1 MSDHAVP
8 LRKKDD
14 TPLTDLGEAA
24 RDAARF
30 TGVDGPRGLDPVALG
45 ERLDAVGR
53 DKDRA
58 PTDKRAAALDIF
70 KAADEAA
77 IEQARAR
84 LKSGTPGINVARGLS
99 AARDVIVDMVYRFTR
114 AYGVHP
120 ESATDAEAMGIAAVG
135 GYGRDTLAPF
145 SDIDLLI
152 IHPYK
157 RTPWAESVA
166 EYMLY
171 MMWDMGLKV
180 GHATRSIDDCIR
192 LAKQD
197 LTIRTSLLEAR
208 YVAGERTLIDELK
221 ERFWS
226 EIADNTGAEFV
237 TAKLK
242 ERDRRH
248 ERIGNS
254 RYMVEPNLKDGKGGL
269 RDLHTLY
276 WIAKYLDQV
285 GESAELVDAGL
296 LTAME
301 FNTFKRAEAFLW
313 DVRCHLHFTAGRA
326 EERLNFDLQPQLAE
340 IMGYTD
346 QPGLP
351 AVEAFMKNYF
361 LVAKDVGGLTRII
374 CAGLELREQKKGPRL
389 PKFLSGFGWG
399 IEASGFTLE
408 KGRITVARPD
418 VFKKDPVNLVR
429 LFHIADEKDLLI
441 HPAALRLVTQSLD
454 MIDDDLRA
462 SDEANQLFIDILASK
477 RDPERILQRLNEAG
491 VFGEF
496 LPDFGRIVARMQFNM
511 YHHFTVDEHLIRAI
525 AELAALERGECED
538 EIPGARAIMKKVANR
553 KLLYLAVLLHDI
565 AKGRPEDHSEAGAMV
580 AEELG
585 ARFGFTKAETATI
598 AWLVRCHL
606 VMSMVAQKR
615 DISDPKTIKD
625 FAKFAQSPE
634 RLRLLY
640 LLTIVDIRAVG
651 PGTWNAWKG
660 QLLQSLYEETLGA
673 LPGGAGNAGHEA
685 RLEDAREALRAALR
699 HWKQDAIERAVTR
712 HNDAYWLGLDGET
725 QVRQAHLLRDADV
738 RQEAGEP
745 AYAFDATT
753 VEGEGTTE
761 LTVIATDRVGLFAA
775 LTGAIAASGANVLE
789 AKIFT
794 TNDGL
799 ALDTFLI
806 QGAGGFPIEDKQGI
820 ARLKRAVERA
830 ALEFE
835 GAAPQVPHRKLKSRE
850 RIFEVASSVSFDHDA
865 SDTYTVVEVNSRD
878 RAGLLHDI
886 AQSFVNERLSV
897 GSAHVSTFG
906 EAAVDVFYVRDRF
919 GLKLTPGAHLTKI
932 TEALTEAA
940 G

>member
-8 LRKKDD
+8 LPKKNEM
-14 TPLTDLGEAA
+14 PLTDLGQAA

-45 ERLDAVGR
+45 ERLDGVGR
-53 DKDRA
+53 DKDLA
-58 PTDKRAAALDIF
+58 AKEKRAAALKIF
-70 KAADEAA
+70 KTADKAA

-84 LKSGTPGINVARGLS
+84 LEAGTPGINVARGLS
-99 AARDVIVDMVYRFTR
+99 AARDLIVDMVYRFTR

-120 ESATDAEAMGIAAVG
+120 ESATDAEAMGVAAVG

-171 MMWDMGLKV
+171 MLWDMGLKV
-180 GHATRSIDDCIR
+180 GHATRSIDDCVR

-197 LTIRTSLLEAR
+197 MTIRTSLLEAR

-237 TAKLK
+237 AAKLS

-254 RYMVEPNLKDGKGGL
+254 RYMVEPNLKDSKGGL
-269 RDLHTLY
+269 RDLHTLF
-276 WIAKYLDQV
+276 WIAKYLDRV
-285 GESAELVDAGL
+285 SESAGLVDAGL
-296 LTAME
+296 LTATE
-301 FNTFKRAEAFLW
+301 YNTFKRAEAFLW
-313 DVRCHLHFTAGRA
+313 DVRCHLHFIAGRA
-326 EERLNFDLQPQLAE
+326 EERLTFDWQPQLATK
-340 IMGYTD
+340 MGYTD

-361 LVAKDVGGLTRII
+361 LVAKDVGSLTRII

-389 PKFLSGFGWG
+389 PKFLSGLGWG

-408 KGRITVARPD
+408 KGRITVVRPD
-418 VFKKDPVNLVR
+418 VFKKDPVNLIR
-429 LFHIADEKDLLI
+429 LFHVADEKELLI
-441 HPAALRLVTQSLD
+441 HPAALRLVTQSLHL
-454 MIDDDLRA
+454 IDDELRA
-462 SDEANQLFIDILASK
+462 DGEANQLFMETLASP

-491 VFGEF
+491 VIGEF
-496 LPDFGRIVARMQFNM
+496 LPDFGRIVGRMQFNM

-525 AELAALERGECED
+525 AELAALERGERED
-538 EIPGARAIMKKVANR
+538 EIPGAKAIMEKVANR
-553 KLLYLAVLLHDI
+553 KLIYLAVLLHDI
-565 AKGRPEDHSEAGAMV
+565 AKGRPEDHTEAGAKV

-585 ARFGFTKAETATI
+585 VRFGFTKAETAMI
-598 AWLVRCHL
+598 VWLVRCHL

-625 FAKFAQSPE
+625 FANFVQSPE

-673 LPGGAGNAGHEA
+673 LPGGCGKCGPCSTPRAGARRNACRATPLAGRHHRTCGGPPQRCLLARARSRNAG
-685 RLEDAREALRAALR
+685 
-699 HWKQDAIERAVTR
+699 
-712 HNDAYWLGLDGET
+712 
-725 QVRQAHLLRDADV
+725 
-738 RQEAGEP
+738 
-745 AYAFDATT
+745 
-753 VEGEGTTE
+753 
-761 LTVIATDRVGLFAA
+761 
-775 LTGAIAASGANVLE
+775 
-789 AKIFT
+789 
-794 TNDGL
+794 
-799 ALDTFLI
+799 
-806 QGAGGFPIEDKQGI
+806 
-820 ARLKRAVERA
+820 
-830 ALEFE
+830 
-835 GAAPQVPHRKLKSRE
+835 
-850 RIFEVASSVSFDHDA
+850 
-865 SDTYTVVEVNSRD
+865 
-878 RAGLLHDI
+878 
-886 AQSFVNERLSV
+886 
-897 GSAHVSTFG
+897 
-906 EAAVDVFYVRDRF
+906 
-919 GLKLTPGAHLTKI
+919 
-932 TEALTEAA
+932 AA
-940 G
+940 GSSFARCRHTAGCGRACLCF